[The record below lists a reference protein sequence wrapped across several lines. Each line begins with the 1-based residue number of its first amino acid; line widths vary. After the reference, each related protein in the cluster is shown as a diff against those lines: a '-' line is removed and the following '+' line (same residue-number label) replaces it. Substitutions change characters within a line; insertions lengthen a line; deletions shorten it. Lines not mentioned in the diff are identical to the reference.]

1 MRGKV
6 IFSDCVV
13 DHRGNKDEILRQYC
27 VGRCLG
33 GCGPLIIDSRTDN
46 AEWNTSKQ
54 SDCVEKQSLEA
65 PASSCGG

>member
-1 MRGKV
+1 MRGEV

-13 DHRGNKDEILRQYC
+13 DHRGNKDEFLRQYC

-46 AEWNTSKQ
+46 A
-54 SDCVEKQSLEA
+54 
-65 PASSCGG
+65 